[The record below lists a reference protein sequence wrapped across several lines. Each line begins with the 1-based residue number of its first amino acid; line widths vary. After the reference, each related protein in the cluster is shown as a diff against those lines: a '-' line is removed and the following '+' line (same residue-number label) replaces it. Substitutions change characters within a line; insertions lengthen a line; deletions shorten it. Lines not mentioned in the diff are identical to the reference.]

1 MRSFVCSTLLLA
13 CPALTFADFSYEQST
28 RITGGA
34 MAGMMKMASA
44 FSKKAGQPVVATV
57 LIKGNRMARLNSD
70 TGSVIDLDKET
81 ITNINFAK
89 KTYSVVTFEQMREM
103 MRQMSEKMKGSKNGD
118 TNIKFKVS
126 AKETGRTQNLA
137 GYNAKE
143 MLLNIDVDSSDPQH
157 GQQGSM
163 NIVSHIWLAP
173 DVPGYAEVREFNKRM
188 AEKLGYLPDD
198 QMAQMRQA
206 MQGMVE
212 VSKEM
217 AKLDGVPV
225 RTVMEIGGT
234 ANSSG
239 APAQQQQPQAQQQQ
253 DDSSNQGAIGALARG
268 LGGFGRKKKDQ
279 SSDSPSDQSSSGALL
294 ESTTDASGFSSG
306 AVDASKFD
314 VPSGFKQ
321 VDADRHM
328 R

>member
-1 MRSFVCSTLLLA
+1 
-13 CPALTFADFSYEQST
+13 
-28 RITGGA
+28 

-103 MRQMSEKMKGSKNGD
+103 MRQMSEKMKSSKNGD

-253 DDSSNQGAIGALARG
+253 DDSSNQGAIGAMARG

-279 SSDSPSDQSSSGALL
+279 SSDSPSDQSASGALL